1 MRCKRRHLCL
11 HIAPV
16 CENSGE
22 PVGKGLPMDDSIFIY
37 ILRLIAAIV
46 AGAVVGFERE
56 LHDKPAGFRTNIL
69 ICFGAALF
77 TVMSITM
84 VGEAY
89 SDRARIAAGVVTGV
103 GFLGAGTIVHFKG
116 NVLGLTTAA
125 TIWAVASVGMAF
137 GAGEYVIGTVAT
149 VLTAAV
155 LFGLAFAEDLI
166 ASWRVT
172 ARFKIKL
179 DPSLRSADEVRG
191 VVDET
196 GMRIHS
202 WMITKVEEA
211 LTLRISVIGPAQRI
225 EKLQADLAANEHV
238 HSIRRV

>member
-1 MRCKRRHLCL
+1 M
-11 HIAPV
+11 A
-16 CENSGE
+16 ET
-22 PVGKGLPMDDSIFIY
+22 Y

-77 TVMSITM
+77 TVMSIAM
-84 VGEAY
+84 VGEEY

-137 GAGEYVIGTVAT
+137 GAGEYVIGSAAT
-149 VLTAAV
+149 VLTASV
-155 LFGLAFAEDLI
+155 LFGLAYAEDLI

-172 ARFKIKL
+172 SRFKIKL
-179 DPSLRSADEVRG
+179 DASLKSADLVRHIVG
-191 VVDET
+191 EAGLHVS
-196 GMRIHS
+196 S
-202 WMITKVEEA
+202 WMITKVEEG
-211 LTLRISVIGPAQRI
+211 LTLRISVMGPIERI
-225 EKLQADLAANEHV
+225 ERFQADLVANEQV
-238 HSIRRV
+238 RSIKRV

>member
-1 MRCKRRHLCL
+1 MEWYY
-11 HIAPV
+11 V
-16 CENSGE
+16 
-22 PVGKGLPMDDSIFIY
+22 
-37 ILRLIAAIV
+37 LRLIAAIL
-46 AGAVVGFERE
+46 AGALIGFERE

-77 TVMSITM
+77 TVMSVAM

-89 SDRARIAAGVVTGV
+89 SDRTRIAAQIVTGV

-137 GAGEYVIGTVAT
+137 GAGEFLIGAVAA

-155 LFGLAFAEDLI
+155 LFGLAYAEDLI

-172 ARFKIKL
+172 TRFKIKL
-179 DPSLRSADEVRG
+179 DGALESADVVRG
-191 VVDET
+191 LVERAGV
-196 GMRIHS
+196 RIHS
-202 WMITKVEEA
+202 WMITKVEEE
-211 LTLRISVIGPAQRI
+211 LTLRLSVMGPAARI
-225 EKLQADLAANEHV
+225 EKLQSALVADEHV
-238 HSIRRV
+238 HSIKRV

>member
-1 MRCKRRHLCL
+1 M
-11 HIAPV
+11 
-16 CENSGE
+16 EG
-22 PVGKGLPMDDSIFIY
+22 DSY

-46 AGAVVGFERE
+46 AGAVIGFERE
-56 LHDKPAGFRTNIL
+56 LHDKPAGFRTNVL

-77 TVMSITM
+77 TVMSVAM

-89 SDRARIAAGVVTGV
+89 SDRTRIAAGVVTGV
-103 GFLGAGTIVHFKG
+103 GFLGAGAIVHFKG

-137 GAGEYVIGTVAT
+137 GAGEYVLGAVAT
-149 VLTAAV
+149 VLTAGV

-179 DPSLRSADEVRG
+179 DASLKTADVVRGIADEAGLHIR
-191 VVDET
+191 
-196 GMRIHS
+196 S
-202 WMITKVEEA
+202 WMITKVEEG
-211 LTLRISVIGPAQRI
+211 LTLRISVVGPT
-225 EKLQADLAANEHV
+225 EKVERLQADLVANEHV
-238 HSIRRV
+238 HSIKRV